1 MPYVFDEPTKPA
13 RLTILGPGGASASY
27 DMTTLKEGT
36 QLTYENFIYV
46 CLTVT
51 FDGDDMSTG
60 SALDPHNE
68 ELVLDVPEGTRVVL
82 SSKETGKRSQ
92 LWRMTGSG
100 MLQHEG
106 SSPPRDPSNPQVKS
120 SYLHLIALYRL
131 LINASFDRSILREY
145 WFWILLAQLFSQA
158 SMFTLCCENQILAAS

>member
-13 RLTILGPGGASASY
+13 HLSIVAPGGASASY
-27 DMTTLKEGT
+27 DMTTLKEGC

-51 FDGDDMSTG
+51 FNGDDMSTG
-60 SALDPHNE
+60 NALDPNNV

-82 SSKETGKRSQ
+82 GGKETGKRSQ

-106 SSPPRDPSNPQVKS
+106 SSPPRDPSNPQVPK
-120 SYLHLIALYRL
+120 
-131 LINASFDRSILREY
+131 NF
-145 WFWILLAQLFSQA
+145 
-158 SMFTLCCENQILAAS
+158 

>member
-51 FDGDDMSTG
+51 FDGDDMSTD

-82 SSKETGKRSQ
+82 NSRETGKRSQ
-92 LWRMTGSG
+92 LWKMTCSG

-120 SYLHLIALYRL
+120 SYLPLAALYRL

-145 WFWILLAQLFSQA
+145 LFWTLLVQLFSQA
-158 SMFTLCCENQILAAS
+158 SMFTLCCENQILVAN

>member
-82 SSKETGKRSQ
+82 NSRETGKRSQ
-92 LWRMTGSG
+92 LWKMTCSG

-120 SYLHLIALYRL
+120 SYLPLAALYRL

-145 WFWILLAQLFSQA
+145 LFWTLLVQLFSQA
-158 SMFTLCCENQILAAS
+158 SMFTLCCENQILVAN

>member
-1 MPYVFDEPTKPA
+1 MPYVLDEPVKPA
-13 RLTILGPGGASASY
+13 RLTVIAPGGASASY
-27 DMTTLKEGT
+27 DMTTLKEGS

-51 FDGDDMSTG
+51 FNGDDMSTG
-60 SALDPHNE
+60 SALDPNNE

-82 SSKETGKRSQ
+82 SGKETGKRSQ

-106 SSPPRDPSNPQVKS
+106 SSPPRDPSNPQVTTFIQVLFELTQLNG
-120 SYLHLIALYRL
+120 YFFHA
-131 LINASFDRSILREY
+131 RSIHLESL
-145 WFWILLAQLFSQA
+145 FWILQA
-158 SMFTLCCENQILAAS
+158 RHFNPVNTFI